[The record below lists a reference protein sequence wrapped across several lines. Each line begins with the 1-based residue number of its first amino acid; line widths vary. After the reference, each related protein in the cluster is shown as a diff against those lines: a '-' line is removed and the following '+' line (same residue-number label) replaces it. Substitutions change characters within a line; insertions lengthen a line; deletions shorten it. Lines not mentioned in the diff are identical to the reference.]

1 MGSSEKSRD
10 LNVVLLGGPGAGKGT
25 QAEKLLE
32 NWNMEHLATG
42 DILRDEVDKGTE
54 LGKKAKEYMN
64 RGDLVPDDLVV
75 DMVQKRLTDQ
85 KGYLFDG
92 FPRTIDQAEALDE
105 VLELDLVAYIKIDK
119 SEAVRRL
126 SSRRV
131 CSECGRIYNTL
142 FKPPNR
148 EGTCDECGGELYQR
162 DDDKSEVIR
171 DRFETFLD
179 ETAPLIEYYRE
190 RGLLAEIDGEQEPGE
205 VYKDIERVLD
215 QGRD

>member
-1 MGSSEKSRD
+1 MVAASDYQEP
-10 LNVVLLGGPGAGKGT
+10 NVVLLGGPGAGKGT

-32 NWNMEHLATG
+32 DRDMQHLATG

-54 LGKKAKEYMN
+54 LGLEAKKYMDK
-64 RGDLVPDDLVV
+64 GELVPDDLVV

-92 FPRTIDQAEALDE
+92 FPRTIDQAKALDD
-105 VLELDLVAYIKIDK
+105 VVDLDLVAYIKISE

-131 CSECGRIYNTL
+131 CSDCGKIFNTI
-142 FKPPNR
+142 FKPPER
-148 EGTCDECGGELYQR
+148 EGVCDECGGDLYQR
-162 DDDKSEVIR
+162 DDDKPKVIR

-179 ETAPLIEYYRE
+179 ETAPLIDFYRE
-190 RGLLAEIDGEQEPGE
+190 RGLLEEIDGEQEPDE
-205 VYKDIERVLD
+205 VQKDIKSALH
-215 QGRD
+215 QGTG